1 MNKRDDEERFV
12 LVRYNQLPEV
22 IQKTLEA
29 KRLIES
35 GEVDTV
41 QQAVAKLGLSRSSYY
56 KYRDSIFPFQSL
68 NHSKMVTLVFL
79 LKDQAGVLSH
89 VLSFLAGTGVN
100 ILTIHQTI
108 PLQGEASVS
117 MSVDLTN
124 LASDLEDLVDR
135 LRGLKG
141 VQRVTVIGVE

>member
-1 MNKRDDEERFV
+1 MYKRDDEERLV

-29 KRLIES
+29 KRLVET
-35 GEVDTV
+35 GEVETV
-41 QQAVAKLGLSRSSYY
+41 QQAVAKVGLSRSSYY

-68 NHSKMVTLVFL
+68 NQSKMVTLVFL
-79 LKDQAGVLSH
+79 LKDQAGVLSQ
-89 VLSFLAGTGVN
+89 VLSFLAGMGVN

-117 MSVDLTN
+117 MSVDLTS
-124 LASDLEDLVDR
+124 LVSDLEDLVNR
-135 LRGLKG
+135 LRGMKG

>member
-1 MNKRDDEERFV
+1 MRDDEERLV

-29 KRLIES
+29 KRLVET
-35 GEVDTV
+35 GEADTV
-41 QQAVAKLGLSRSSYY
+41 QQAVAKVGLSRSSYY

-68 NHSKMVTLVFL
+68 NQSKMVTLVFL
-79 LKDQAGVLSH
+79 LKDQAGVLSQ
-89 VLSFLAGTGVN
+89 VLSFLASMGVN

-117 MSVDLTN
+117 MSVDLTH
-124 LASDLEDLVDR
+124 LISDLEDLVGR
-135 LRGLKG
+135 LRGMKG

>member
-1 MNKRDDEERFV
+1 MNMRDDEERLV

-29 KRLIES
+29 KRLVET
-35 GEVDTV
+35 GEADTV
-41 QQAVAKLGLSRSSYY
+41 QQAVAKVGLSRSSYY

-68 NHSKMVTLVFL
+68 NQSKMVTLVFL
-79 LKDQAGVLSH
+79 LKDQAGVLSQ
-89 VLSFLAGTGVN
+89 VLSFLASMGVN

-117 MSVDLTN
+117 MSVDLTH
-124 LASDLEDLVDR
+124 LISDLEDLVGR
-135 LRGLKG
+135 LRGMKG

>member
-12 LVRYNQLPEV
+12 LVRYNQLPEA

-29 KRLIES
+29 KQLVET
-35 GEVDTV
+35 GEADTV
-41 QQAVAKLGLSRSSYY
+41 QQAVARVELSRSSYY

-68 NHSKMVTLVFL
+68 NQSKMVTLVFL
-79 LKDQAGVLSH
+79 LKDQAGVLSN

-124 LASDLEDLVDR
+124 LVSELEDLVDQ

-141 VQRVTVIGVE
+141 VQRVSVIGVE